1 MITRRT
7 LIASS
12 LAAVGTAVLPRI
24 SFAKGGSDERRFIFI
39 IQRGAADGL
48 YSVAP
53 VGDPGL
59 RAARVSLVDGMG
71 EGVKLDS
78 LFALHPALKHTAGFY
93 RGGEALFVHAVAS
106 ANRDRSHFDAQ
117 NILETG
123 GLRAYAE
130 QYGWMNRLVG
140 ILPGADPRA
149 MALAQTLPAALRG
162 PNSVSSY
169 APSRLPDALQDL
181 MSRVTDLYAHDLQLR
196 GLWQSAMDTRAL
208 AGNLGEGEGRSG
220 AATGALAAKLMLP
233 ANGARLLMIE
243 TGGWDTHSAQK
254 GRLNAGL
261 NGLDQMI
268 GAIKAGLGAAWA
280 NTMILVATE
289 FGRTVA
295 VNGTGGTDHGTASAT
310 MLIGGAVKGGR
321 VIADWPGLRS
331 SDQFEGR
338 DLKPTIALEAVI
350 AGAIAGHFALDPVQV
365 AKTLYPSLPPV
376 KRIEGLIHT

>member
-7 LIASS
+7 LIGSS
-12 LAAVGTAVLPRI
+12 LAAFGTAALPRI
-24 SFAKGGSDERRFIFI
+24 SFAKSGKGEQRFIFI

-48 YSVAP
+48 HSVVP
-53 VGDPGL
+53 IGDPGL
-59 RAARVSLVDGMG
+59 RAARASLVDEMG
-71 EGVKLDS
+71 EAVKLDAM
-78 LFALHPALKHTAGFY
+78 FALHPALKQTAELY
-93 RGGEALFVHAVAS
+93 KGGQALFVHAVAS

-123 GLRAYAE
+123 GSRAYAE
-130 QYGWMNRLVG
+130 KYGWMNRLVG
-140 ILPGADPRA
+140 LLPTDNAKA

-162 PNSVSSY
+162 PRSVTNY
-169 APSRLPDALQDL
+169 APSRLPDATQDL
-181 MSRVTDLYAHDLQLR
+181 MARVTDLYAHDAQLR
-196 GLWQSAMDTRAL
+196 GLWQAALDTRAL
-208 AGNLGEGEGRSG
+208 AGNLGEGEGRNG
-220 AATGALAAKLMLP
+220 TATGALAAKLMLP
-233 ANGARLLMIE
+233 ANGARLMMIE

-268 GAIKAGLGAAWA
+268 GAIKVGLGTAWA
-280 NTMILVATE
+280 NTVILVATE

-295 VNGTGGTDHGTASAT
+295 VNGTGGTDHGTASAA

-338 DLKPTIALEAVI
+338 DLKPTLALEAVI
-350 AGAIAGHFALDPVQV
+350 AGALAGHFALDPTQIIR
-365 AKTLYPSLPPV
+365 TLYPSLPV
-376 KRIEGLIHT
+376 FKGVEGLMRA

>member
-7 LIASS
+7 LIGSS
-12 LAAVGTAVLPRI
+12 VAALGTAALPRI
-24 SFAKGGSDERRFIFI
+24 SFAKGGSGEQRFIFV

-59 RAARVSLVDGMG
+59 RAARASLVDAMG
-71 EGVKLDS
+71 EGVKLDAM
-78 LFALHPALKHTAGFY
+78 FALHPALKQTAELY
-93 RGGEALFVHAVAS
+93 KGGQALFVHAVAS

-123 GLRAYAE
+123 GARAYAE
-130 QYGWMNRLVG
+130 KYGWMNRLVG
-140 ILPGADPRA
+140 LLPTDNAKA

-162 PNSVSSY
+162 PSAVTSY
-169 APSRLPDALQDL
+169 APSRLPDASQDL
-181 MSRVTDLYAHDLQLR
+181 MARVTDLYAHDVQLR
-196 GLWQSAMDTRAL
+196 GLWQSALDTRAL
-208 AGNLGEGEGRSG
+208 AGNLGEGDGRNG

-233 ANGARLLMIE
+233 ANGARLMMIE

-280 NTMILVATE
+280 NTVILIATE

-295 VNGTGGTDHGTASAT
+295 VNGTGGTDHGTASAA
-310 MLIGGAVKGGR
+310 MLIGGAVNGGR

-350 AGAIAGHFALDPVQV
+350 ASTLAGHFALDPVQTARV
-365 AKTLYPSLPPV
+365 LYPSLPAP
-376 KRIEGLIHT
+376 KRVEGLIRT

>member
-7 LIASS
+7 LIGSS
-12 LAAVGTAVLPRI
+12 LAAFGTAALPRI
-24 SFAKGGSDERRFIFI
+24 SFAKGGSGERRFIFI

-59 RAARVSLVDGMG
+59 RAARASLVDAMG

-78 LFALHPALKHTAGFY
+78 MFALHPALKQTAELY
-93 RGGEALFVHAVAS
+93 KGGQALFIHAVAS

-123 GLRAYAE
+123 GPRAYAE
-130 QYGWMNRLVG
+130 KDGWMNRLVG
-140 ILPGADPRA
+140 LLPTGDSKA

-162 PNSVSSY
+162 SRAVSNY
-169 APSRLPDALQDL
+169 APSRLPDASQDL
-181 MSRVTDLYAHDLQLR
+181 MARVSDLYAHDAQLS
-196 GLWQSAMDTRAL
+196 GLWQSALDTRAL
-208 AGNLGEGEGRSG
+208 VGNLGDGEGRNG
-220 AATGALAAKLMLP
+220 AAIGALAAKLMLP
-233 ANGARLLMIE
+233 ANGARLMMIE

-280 NTMILVATE
+280 NTVVLVATE

-295 VNGTGGTDHGTASAT
+295 VNGTGGTDHGTASAA

-338 DLKPTIALEAVI
+338 DLKPTLALEAVI
-350 AGAIAGHFALDPVQV
+350 ASALAGHFALDPAQ
-365 AKTLYPSLPPV
+365 AAHTLYPSLPAP
-376 KRIEGLIHT
+376 KRIEGLIRT

>member
-7 LIASS
+7 LIGSS
-12 LAAVGTAVLPRI
+12 LATFGVTALPRI
-24 SFAKGGSDERRFIFI
+24 SFARSGSGEQRFIFI

-48 YSVAP
+48 YSVVP

-59 RAARVSLVDGMG
+59 RAARASLVDAMG

-78 LFALHPALKHTAGFY
+78 MFALHPALKQTAGLY
-93 RGGEALFVHAVAS
+93 KGGQALFVHAVAS

-123 GLRAYAE
+123 GSRAYAE
-130 QYGWMNRLVG
+130 KDGWMNRLVG
-140 ILPGADPRA
+140 LLPAGEAKA

-169 APSRLPDALQDL
+169 APSRLPDASQDL
-181 MSRVTDLYAHDLQLR
+181 MARVTDLYAHDAQLR
-196 GLWQSAMDTRAL
+196 TLWQSALDTRAL
-208 AGNLGEGEGRSG
+208 AGHLGEGEGRNGG
-220 AATGALAAKLMLP
+220 AIGALAAKLMLP
-233 ANGARLLMIE
+233 ADGARLMMIE

-268 GAIKAGLGAAWA
+268 SAIKAGLGAAWA
-280 NTMILVATE
+280 NTVILVATE

-295 VNGTGGTDHGTASAT
+295 VNGTGGTDHGTASAA

-331 SDQFEGR
+331 SDQFEAR
-338 DLKPTIALEAVI
+338 DLKPTLALEAVV
-350 AGAIAGHFALDPVQV
+350 ASAVAGHFALDP
-365 AKTLYPSLPPV
+365 AKVGRVLYPSLPAS
-376 KRIEGLIHT
+376 KRIEGLIRV

>member
-1 MITRRT
+1 MITRRA
-7 LIASS
+7 IIGSS
-12 LAAVGTAVLPRI
+12 LAALGTAALPRI
-24 SFAKGGSDERRFIFI
+24 SFARGGAGKRRFIFI

-59 RAARVSLVDGMG
+59 RAARASLVDAMG

-78 LFALHPALKHTAGFY
+78 MFALHPALAQTAALY
-93 RGGEALFVHAVAS
+93 KGGEALFVHAVAS

-130 QYGWMNRLVG
+130 KDGWMNRLVG
-140 ILPGADPRA
+140 LLPVAEGKA

-162 PNSVSSY
+162 PSAVTNY
-169 APSRLPDALQDL
+169 APSRLPDASQDL
-181 MSRVTDLYAHDLQLR
+181 MMRVTDLYAHDAQMR
-196 GLWQSAMDTRAL
+196 GLWQSALDTRAL
-208 AGNLGEGEGRSG
+208 AGNLGEGEGRNG
-220 AATGALAAKLMLP
+220 AATGALAAKLMAP
-233 ANGARLLMIE
+233 NDGARLVMIE

-254 GRLNAGL
+254 GRMNGGL

-268 GAIKAGLGAAWA
+268 GTIKAGLGAAWA
-280 NTMILVATE
+280 DTIVLVATE

-295 VNGTGGTDHGTASAT
+295 VNGTGGTDHGTASAA

-331 SDQFEGR
+331 IDQFEGR
-338 DLKPTIALEAVI
+338 DLKPTLALEAVI
-350 AGAIAGHFALDPVQV
+350 AGALAGHFALDPAQV
-365 AKTLYPSLPPV
+365 GRALYPSLPV
-376 KRIEGLIHT
+376 LKRVEGLIRT

>member
-7 LIASS
+7 LIGSG
-12 LAAVGTAVLPRI
+12 LAVLGTATLPHI
-24 SFAKGGSDERRFIFI
+24 SFARGGTGKRRFIFI

-48 YSVAP
+48 HSVAP

-59 RAARVSLVDGMG
+59 RTARAALVDAMG

-78 LFALHPALKHTAGFY
+78 MFALHPALRQTAALY
-93 RGGEALFVHAVAS
+93 EGGEALFVHAVS
-106 ANRDRSHFDAQ
+106 SVNRDRSHFDAQ

-130 QYGWMNRLVG
+130 KNGWMNRLVG
-140 ILPGADPRA
+140 LLPAAEGKA

-162 PNSVSSY
+162 SSAVTNY
-169 APSRLPDALQDL
+169 APSRLPDASQDL
-181 MSRVTDLYAHDLQLR
+181 MMRVTDLYAHDPQLR

-208 AGNLGEGEGRSG
+208 AGNLGDGSGRNG

-233 ANGARLLMIE
+233 DNGARLMMIE

-254 GRLNAGL
+254 GRMTGGL

-268 GAIKAGLGAAWA
+268 SAIRSGLGAAWA
-280 NTMILVATE
+280 DTMILVATE

-295 VNGTGGTDHGTASAT
+295 ANGTGGTDHGTASAA
-310 MLIGGAVKGGR
+310 MLMGGAVKGGR
-321 VIADWPGLRS
+321 VIADWPGLRPA
-331 SDQFEGR
+331 DQYEGR
-338 DLKPTIALEAVI
+338 DLKPTLALETLIASAV
-350 AGAIAGHFALDPVQV
+350 AGHFALDPL
-365 AKTLYPSLPPV
+365 KTFRTLYPALPASRP
-376 KRIEGLIHT
+376 IDGLVRG

>member
-1 MITRRT
+1 MITRRS
-7 LIASS
+7 LIGTG
-12 LAAVGTAVLPRI
+12 LAAFGTAALPHI
-24 SFAKGGSDERRFIFI
+24 SFAAGGVGKRRFIFI
-39 IQRGAADGL
+39 IQRGASDGL

-59 RAARVSLVDGMG
+59 RAARSSLVDGAG

-78 LFALHPALKHTAGFY
+78 MFALHPALRQTAELY
-93 RGGEALFVHAVAS
+93 KSGEALFVHAVAS

-130 QYGWMNRLVG
+130 KDGWMNRLVG
-140 ILPGADPRA
+140 LLPAAEGKA

-162 PNSVSSY
+162 PRAVTNY
-169 APSRLPDALQDL
+169 APSRLPDASQDL
-181 MSRVTDLYAHDLQLR
+181 MARVTDLYAHDTQLR

-208 AGNLGEGEGRSG
+208 AGDLGEGAGRSG
-220 AATGALAAKLMLP
+220 AAIGALAAKLMLP
-233 ANGARLLMIE
+233 ADGARLMMIE

-254 GRLNAGL
+254 GRMNGGL

-268 GAIKAGLGAAWA
+268 GAIKTGLGTAWDD
-280 NTMILVATE
+280 TVMLVATE

-295 VNGTGGTDHGTASAT
+295 VNGTGGTDHGTASVA
-310 MLIGGAVKGGR
+310 MLFGGAVKGGR
-321 VIADWPGLRS
+321 VIADWPGLRI

-338 DLKPTIALEAVI
+338 DLKPTLALESLVVGAV
-350 AGAIAGHFALDPVQV
+350 AGHFALDRAQ
-365 AKTLYPSLPPV
+365 AARTLYPSLPPF
-376 KRIEGLIHT
+376 KRIEGLIRV